1 MVSKHSKLMQ
11 HNLRKALDLTLS
23 TASTLP
29 EVDGKII
36 KGLTIWILFFEVLRH
51 WCWQNDGISFFSRLM
66 IRWPCSY
73 SMINGSCM
81 KLLSFSFFPQF
92 LASAWDQTPH
102 KTWLW
107 RVTLIW
113 LDGSLP
119 PFASQEDLSG
129 ASNALKLLT
138 VMGRRCSNIRYIH
151 SQTRKTC
158 THPLWGRSVEHGA
171 DLLLYGVHRKGSEAP
186 TRVSWRQCE
195 VVVVSMSNA
204 LKRRLPNQM
213 CRRE

>member
-11 HNLRKALDLTLS
+11 HNLRKALNLTLS

-29 EVDGKII
+29 EVHGNMRR
-36 KGLTIWILFFEVLRH
+36 LFG
-51 WCWQNDGISFFSRLM
+51 QNDGICFFWRLM
-66 IRWPCSY
+66 IGWPCSY
-73 SMINGSCM
+73 SMISGSCM
-81 KLLSFSFFPQF
+81 KLLSFSFLPQF

-158 THPLWGRSVEHGA
+158 AHPLWGRSVVLGA
-171 DLLLYGVHRKGSEAP
+171 DLLLYGVLCKGSEAP

-204 LKRRLPNQM
+204 LKLRLPNQM